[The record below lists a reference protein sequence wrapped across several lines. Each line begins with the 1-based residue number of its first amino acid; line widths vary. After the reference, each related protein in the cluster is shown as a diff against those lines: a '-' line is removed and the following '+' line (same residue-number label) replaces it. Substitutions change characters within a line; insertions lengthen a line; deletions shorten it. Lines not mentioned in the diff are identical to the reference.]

1 MVICLERDADLH
13 MAQLMPLPLT
23 VSCFSKIQIGFTFW
37 YRLTWVVPDKGPLN
51 GCVCVC
57 VPCCRHWQY
66 IYYLAAVFTWIK
78 LVLTNQQIII
88 LLPLV
93 LRHCLLGV
101 RKSIWPIKIKWWR
114 VGIIICLERGAD
126 YLPILLPSQNLISS
140 CRIKVQNCLCGTGLP
155 RMSWKEAIKLVFV
168 LYSHLYCVCV
178 AGWARCWANWPGRLA
193 CS

>member
-1 MVICLERDADLH
+1 MGVC
-13 MAQLMPLPLT
+13 
-23 VSCFSKIQIGFTFW
+23 V
-37 YRLTWVVPDKGPLN
+37 
-51 GCVCVC
+51 CVCVC

-114 VGIIICLERGAD
+114 VGIVICLERGAD